1 MYRHLL
7 EPIAREFSGKRAWLD
22 VSRLWQFRNTVMTP
36 GLREA
41 CRYCVRRFKENGIAD
56 ARMIP
61 YPADGKTRYGYNAPM
76 PLEWEARSA
85 TLGLVKPKEQACRV
99 ASYEQERLS
108 LACRSAAT
116 PKGGVTAQILIVK
129 DGTKPEHYK
138 GLNAKGKIVMTDRQ
152 AGAIAAHAAK
162 AGAIGIVSDTFD
174 RPRMPGQEPPVREN
188 FDGADAV
195 QWTCLSGSPE
205 TKHLFGFVLS
215 PRIGARLRKLIETC
229 EKPVILHAEVDA
241 RSYPGHSDVV
251 DGAVRGTGEG
261 ELWALA
267 HISEPGAYDNASGL
281 AVSLEIARTLEA
293 MIRKRLLPRP
303 KRTIR
308 FLFSTEVTGFLPYLE
323 QRKAV
328 WPKVLA
334 GLCIDSVGV
343 DMGKIGGEFIIYRA
357 PESAPSFIEH
367 LTAEIAEAVHN
378 MRFDLFGENNYSL
391 WPWRLAPF
399 WGNDAF
405 ITDAYFDIPTPQL
418 SCWPYRYYHTSMD
431 LPEFLS
437 PDNLARTGVM
447 CAALMYFLADA
458 GPREA
463 AWVSALTSA
472 KAKTRI
478 ADELNAEVLRQ
489 EKALG
494 VKRTKPALVEAAT
507 KLEQCAQYYGLLER
521 EATMQPLR
529 IAPKNEAVREAVEE
543 SARGVAEVTAVELHN
558 AKHLLGTLI
567 GTELPSVPKVA
578 DPPGTDEAKALIPK
592 RDAWRIPP
600 DNLLPKAAQKA
611 LAAFRA
617 RPDVKGVALGEVWPW
632 ADGRRTLYD
641 IWRRLRYKR
650 VYPLETLVDFFK
662 IMGQTGVVKFMKQG
676 ILPIGPAGRH

>member
-7 EPIAREFSGKRAWLD
+7 EPIAREFKGKRAWLD

-61 YPADGKTRYGYNAPM
+61 YPADGKTRYGYHPPM

-85 TLGLVKPKEQACRV
+85 TLSIVRPKKEARRLT
-99 ASYEQERLS
+99 SYEEEALS

-116 PKGGVTAQILIVK
+116 PRGGVEAQVVIVK

-138 GLNAKGKIVMTDRQ
+138 GLNVKGKIVMTDRQ
-152 AGAIAAHAAK
+152 AGTIAALAAK

-174 RPRMPGQEPPVREN
+174 RPAMPGQVAVREN
-188 FDGADAV
+188 FDGPDAV
-195 QWTCLSGSPE
+195 QWTVLRGTPE

-215 PRIGARLRKLIETC
+215 PRQGARLRRLIETS
-229 EKPVILHAEVDA
+229 EKPVILRAEVDA
-241 RSYPGHSDVV
+241 RSYVGHSDVV
-251 DGAVRGTGEG
+251 DGAVQGTGEG

-293 MIRKRLLPRP
+293 MIRKGFLRRP

-323 QRKAV
+323 QHKRMWAQ
-328 WPKVLA
+328 VLA

-343 DMGKIGGEFIIYRA
+343 DMGKIGGEFIIYRS

-378 MRFDLFGENNYSL
+378 MRPDLFGENNYAL

-418 SCWPYRYYHTSMD
+418 SCWPYRFYHTSCD
-431 LPEFLS
+431 LPEFIS
-437 PDNLARTGVM
+437 PDNLARTGVL
-447 CAALMYFLADA
+447 CAAVLYFLANA

-463 AWVSALTSA
+463 AWVSALAAA

-478 ADELNAEVLRQ
+478 AEEMNAEALRQ
-489 EKALG
+489 EQAL
-494 VKRTKPALVEAAT
+494 TKKTREALANTAL
-507 KLEQCAQYYGLLER
+507 KLERCAEYYGQIER
-521 EATMQPLR
+521 EAALQPLR
-529 IAPKNEAVREAVEE
+529 MAPKSEAAREAVVEE
-543 SARGVAEVTAVELHN
+543 ARGVAEATSIELEN
-558 AKHLLGTLI
+558 ARILLGTLI
-567 GTELPSVPKVA
+567 GEELPGAPDDPPPPEAEEARKLVPK
-578 DPPGTDEAKALIPK
+578 
-592 RDAWRIPP
+592 RNAWRIPEEK
-600 DNLLPKAAQKA
+600 LLGAKARKA
-611 LAAFRA
+611 LAELRA
-617 RPDVKGVALGEVWPW
+617 RPECKGVNFADVWPW
-632 ADGRRTLYD
+632 ADGRRSLYN

-650 VYPLETLVDFFK
+650 VYPLQAMIDFFK
-662 IMGQTGVVKFMKQG
+662 IMAKARVVRFVKRE
-676 ILPIGPAGRH
+676 A